1 MKNIFLRVL
10 AISLVLSAL
19 TISAA
24 KKKPKMEKAKP
35 LGGKPNITRL
45 EPRGIQR
52 GVKTKVKLL
61 GTNFTGLTEL
71 TFSTPKLTGEIL
83 GDQTETEAWI
93 KVTAAADLPR
103 GDYEFSVRNEK
114 GESDKVKLYVDDL
127 SQVSEVATN
136 EINPLPK
143 LPVTFW
149 GALDPMADRDEV
161 QFEAKSGQTLVFD
174 LAAKSIGSKA
184 NIMISLFDANGKML
198 ANNNGFDDGDPLL
211 VHKFSESGK
220 YSLHISEETLA
231 GSTEHFYRLSVGE
244 FPEVVGIFPLSV
256 KAHAEAE
263 VALVGYNLPPKSA
276 VKFKAE
282 KTGEMEVPL
291 DLDKFR
297 SRKALKVLVTDESEL
312 VEVEPNNSPG
322 EANRMEI
329 LGTIGGRIWN
339 NVTAKNSAALHRDA
353 ATDDTDLFQFDA
365 KTGQVLVIET
375 DAARRG
381 SPIDTKIEILHP
393 DGKPVERLLL
403 QAVRDSHINFRPIDA
418 NTPDIRVEN
427 WTEMELNEFM
437 YLQGEVAKIFR
448 MPQGPD
454 SGFQFYSIGGKR
466 YSYFDTSGIDH
477 ALDEPCYIVEPHPP
491 GTELVPNGL
500 PVFPLYYANDDD
512 GERKIGRDSRLLFT
526 VPADGKYLVRVT
538 DNLDRSGERFAY
550 RLSVREAKQDF
561 NVTLNG
567 ANPTVAPG
575 SGQEFSFTAD
585 RIDGFDGE
593 IKLEISGVPSGFLIS
608 TPIVI
613 QAGHLT
619 ANGTICA
626 AADAKSP
633 EEISE
638 VKITATAMIGGKK
651 VVKEVNGF
659 AKIKLG
665 EPPKLSVALE
675 PYVESETNFVTRSI
689 SDQPQEI
696 TIAPGQIVPV
706 WLKVKRTGH
715 QDLVTFTV
723 ENLPHGVIVDNIG
736 LNGVLIPK
744 GENERQ
750 IFLRA
755 AKWVPETD
763 RLAYCQAKQAGNP
776 TSLPVLIHVRKLIEP
791 KVSALK

>member
-1 MKNIFLRVL
+1 MKHIFVRAILCSLLL
-10 AISLVLSAL
+10 AAL
-19 TISAA
+19 AVSAA
-24 KKKPKMEKAKP
+24 KKKPKMQKP
-35 LGGKPNITRL
+35 KPIDDKPGISQI

-52 GVKTKVKLL
+52 GIETKIKLI
-61 GTNFTGLTEL
+61 GTNLIGLASL
-71 TFSTPKLTGEIL
+71 NFSSPKLKGEIL
-83 GDQTETEAWI
+83 DDGAEKPTEAWMKI
-93 KVTAAADLPR
+93 VAARDLPR
-103 GDYEFSVRNEK
+103 GGYDFSVKNEK
-114 GESDKVKLYVDDL
+114 GESGKVKIYVDDL
-127 SQVSEVATN
+127 PQVSETATN
-136 EINPLPK
+136 EISELPQ

-149 GALDPMADRDEV
+149 GALDPAADNDEV
-161 QFEAKSGQTLVFD
+161 AFTAKSGQTIVFD

-184 NIMISLFDANGKML
+184 NVMLALFDANGKML
-198 ANNNGFDDGDPLL
+198 GNNNGFDDGDPLL
-211 VHKFSESGK
+211 AHTFSASGK
-220 YSLHISEETLA
+220 YILRISEEKLG
-231 GSTEHFYRLSVGE
+231 GSPGHFYRLSVGE
-244 FPEVVGIFPLSV
+244 FPVVVGSYPLSV
-256 KAHAEAE
+256 AANTQAE
-263 VALVGYNLPPKSA
+263 VELVGYNLPAKSA
-276 VKFKAE
+276 VKFKTE
-282 KTGEMEVPL
+282 KPGEMEVPL
-291 DLDKFR
+291 DLEKFR
-297 SRKALKVLVTDESEL
+297 SRKTLKVLVADGSEPA
-312 VEVEPNNSPG
+312 EAEPNNSPD
-322 EANRMEI
+322 EANWI
-329 LGTIGGRIWN
+329 KIPGAVNGRI
-339 NVTAKNSAALHRDA
+339 APMEKG
-353 ATDDTDLFQFDA
+353 ATGDDDLFQFTA
-365 KTGQVLVIET
+365 KAGQVLVIET

-403 QAVRDSHINFRPIDA
+403 QAVRDSQINFRPIDA

-466 YSYFDTSGIDH
+466 YCYFDTSGIDH

-491 GTELVPNGL
+491 GTKLVPNGL

-538 DNLDRSGERFAY
+538 DNLGRSGERFAY

-593 IKLEISGVPSGFLIS
+593 IKLEISGVPSGFLVS

-626 AADAKSP
+626 APDAKDPGEMS
-633 EEISE
+633 SA
-638 VKITATAMIGGKK
+638 KITATAMIYGKK

-659 AKIKLG
+659 TKIKLG
-665 EPPKLSVALE
+665 EPPKLSVAIE

-689 SDQPQEI
+689 SDEPQEI

-715 QDLVTFTV
+715 NELVTFTV

-744 GENERQ
+744 GENVRQ
-750 IFLRA
+750 IFLHA

-776 TSLPVLIHVRKLIEP
+776 TSLPVLIHVRKSNAEQQ
-791 KVSALK
+791 VSALK